1 MPSLREVFNKD
12 LVLSYLPADPVRE
25 TPFWSSGAFNSD
37 GRIAQLIAAGTP
49 TFVVP
54 QINDLD
60 AKVEP
65 NYSNTIYTDIAVPR
79 GIDARSSTG
88 RMAYLN
94 EGFLEARLSK
104 YLQNGVSDLP
114 LIAQQ
119 ISGFW
124 AESAEYRALGTLAG
138 IRNNDQANGKKIT
151 IDNTTALDASFVLT
165 AESTMAKK
173 YRGKGAIVMH
183 PEKALALRL
192 AQLLIPFTDP
202 ANLKTV
208 DTFNGRTVV
217 ESYDGTKVGTT
228 TANTQYIT
236 YLVNQDAFAAESVA
250 GYDDLEIERSAS
262 RANGGGTNVL
272 WTRRNMLIHPMG
284 YSFIAAENTL
294 TGGTTNESVSASW
307 ADLQKGENWQLAV
320 TDAQQ
325 VPFRILVS
333 K

>member
-1 MPSLREVFNKD
+1 MASLREVFNKP
-12 LVLSYLPADPVRE
+12 LIMSYMAADPVRE

-37 GRIAQLIAAGTP
+37 GRISQLINAGTP

-94 EGFLEARLSK
+94 EGFLEARLAK
-104 YLQNGVSDLP
+104 YLQNGVSGLEQ
-114 LIAQQ
+114 IAGQ
-119 ISGFW
+119 IQGFW
-124 AESAEYRALGTLAG
+124 AESAEYRAIGTLIG
-138 IRNNDQANGKKIT
+138 IRNHDQANGKQIT
-151 IDNTTALDASFVLT
+151 VESTSALDATFVLT
-165 AESTMAKK
+165 AESGMARK

-183 PEKALALRL
+183 PDKALALRL

-202 ANLKTV
+202 ANLRTV
-208 DTFNGRTVV
+208 DTFNGRTVI
-217 ESYDGTKVGTT
+217 ESYEGTKVGTT
-228 TANTQYIT
+228 AANTQYIS
-236 YLVNQDAFAAESVA
+236 YLVNENAFAAESVP
-250 GYDDLEIERSAS
+250 GYDDLELERSAS
-262 RANGGGTNVL
+262 RANGGGTNTL

-284 YSFIAAENTL
+284 YSFICPEDEL

-307 ADLQKGENWQLAV
+307 ADIQKGTNWSLSAA
-320 TDAQQ
+320 DAQQ

>member
-1 MPSLREVFNKD
+1 MASLREVFNKD
-12 LVLSYLPADPVRE
+12 LVMSYLPADPVRE
-25 TPFWSSGAFNSD
+25 TPFWSSGAFNTD
-37 GRIAQLIAAGTP
+37 GRIGQLIAAGSP
-49 TFVVP
+49 TFIIP

-65 NYSNTIYTDIAVPR
+65 NYSNTIFTDIAVPH

-94 EGFLEARLSK
+94 EGFLEARLAK
-104 YLQNGVSDLP
+104 YLQNGVSGLEE
-114 LIAQQ
+114 IAKQ

-124 AESAEYRALGTLAG
+124 QASAEYRALGTLAG
-138 IRNNDQANGKKIT
+138 IRNHDQANGKKIT
-151 IDNTTALDASFVLT
+151 VESTTALDAQFVLT
-165 AESTMAKK
+165 AESGMAKK

-183 PEKALALRL
+183 PDKALALRL

-228 TANTQYIT
+228 VANTQYIS
-236 YLVNQDAFAAESVA
+236 YLVNQDAFVAESVA
-250 GYDDLEIERSAS
+250 GYDDLELQRDPS
-262 RANGGGTNVL
+262 RANGGGTTVL
-272 WTRRNMLIHPMG
+272 WTRRNMLVHPMG
-284 YSFIAAENTL
+284 YSWICPENEL
-294 TGGTTNESVSASW
+294 TGGTTNEAVSANW
-307 ADLQKGENWQLAV
+307 ADLQKASNWELSVPSAE
-320 TDAQQ
+320 Q

>member
-37 GRIAQLIAAGTP
+37 GRIAQLIAAGTS

-151 IDNTTALDASFVLT
+151 IDTTTALDASFVLT

-192 AQLLIPFTDP
+192 AQLLIPFTGP
-202 ANLKTV
+202 ASLKTV

-236 YLVNQDAFAAESVA
+236 YLVNQNAFAAESVA

-294 TGGTTNESVSASW
+294 TGGTSNESVSASW